1 MSGYVC
7 MCVYIYIYSVSGY
20 VCMCVCACVCLSS
33 EGEGVRIQASA
44 GGVHKE
50 GPVCVF
56 MCVCAR
62 VFARPRSPTLQSLG
76 KAGKTL
82 DVEQWCFP
90 ICHAPQ
96 HHHPTKPLCTCMCM
110 LAE

>member
-1 MSGYVC
+1 MLEHVGTV
-7 MCVYIYIYSVSGY
+7 IRLEG
-20 VCMCVCACVCLSS
+20 CAHTCSHADTYKRANARLHLHECCTESIWLL
-33 EGEGVRIQASA
+33 
-44 GGVHKE
+44 
-50 GPVCVF
+50 CVF